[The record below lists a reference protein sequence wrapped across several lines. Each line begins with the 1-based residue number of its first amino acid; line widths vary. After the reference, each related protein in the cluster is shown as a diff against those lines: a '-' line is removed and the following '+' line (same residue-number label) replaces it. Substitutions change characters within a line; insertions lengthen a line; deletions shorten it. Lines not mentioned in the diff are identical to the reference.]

1 MFRYLSWMFVILLM
15 VGCQSEQTKTA
26 YGTLERNRILLTA
39 VDDEIVTNI
48 YVKEGEQVKKGQL
61 LLQLNDVSA
70 KAKLEEAKASLLKA
84 QAELSKLQKGPRVE
98 VIAAMQANLARAKA
112 ELSLKTLAFNRSK
125 DLQAKNVES
134 ESAYDAAQAA
144 YLMSKA
150 ESEQIAAQLQELQN
164 GSRPED
170 IDEAKA
176 LVDIAKANI
185 IIATQKLND
194 LAIVATR
201 NGVVDALPWHL
212 GERVS
217 IGSPVVVLL
226 TGVTP
231 FARIYIPETYR
242 AKIKIGQSIK
252 VLVDGYNTP
261 FIANVSKIAN
271 NPSYTP
277 YYALTDDGRERLVY
291 LAEASLDEKASTL
304 ANGLPVKV
312 QL

>member
-1 MFRYLSWMFVILLM
+1 MLRHLSWMFVILLM
-15 VGCQSEQTKTA
+15 AACQPEQAKTA

-70 KAKLEEAKASLLKA
+70 KAKLEEAKASLSKA
-84 QAELSKLQKGPRVE
+84 QAELSKLQKGPRME

-125 DLQAKNVES
+125 NLQAKNVES
-134 ESAYDAAQAA
+134 ESAYDAAEAA

-164 GSRPED
+164 GSRLED

-176 LVDIAKANI
+176 LVDIAKANVV
-185 IIATQKLND
+185 IATQKLSD
-194 LAIVATR
+194 LSIIATR

-226 TGVTP
+226 TGVIP

-242 AKIKIGQSIK
+242 SRIRVGQSLK
-252 VLVDGYNTP
+252 VLVDGYDTP
-261 FIANVSKIAN
+261 FKASISKIAN

-291 LAEASLDEKASTL
+291 LAEALLDEKASTL

-312 QL
+312 LL